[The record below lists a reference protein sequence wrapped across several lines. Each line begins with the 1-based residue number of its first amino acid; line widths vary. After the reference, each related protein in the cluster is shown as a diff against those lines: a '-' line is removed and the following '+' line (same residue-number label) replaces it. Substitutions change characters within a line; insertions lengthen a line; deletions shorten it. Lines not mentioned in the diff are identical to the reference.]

1 MKKLSIGD
9 AVVYVDEFGQ
19 ERPALVTNNWGTSE
33 YDPEKGGGAIN
44 VVFVSN
50 NSSETDSYGRQT
62 KHETSV
68 VHRAQQSA
76 PGKYWF
82 QP

>member
-1 MKKLSIGD
+1 MKQLSIGG

-19 ERPALVTNNWGTSE
+19 ERPALVTQNWGTSE
-33 YDPEKGGGAIN
+33 YDPEKGGPAIN

-50 NSSETDSYGRQT
+50 SDKETDTYGRQM

-68 VHRAQQSA
+68 VHRAQQMA
-76 PGKYWF
+76 HGKYWF